1 MLQVIGLF
9 FPAFL
14 SLVVYD
20 CLGKHTSSWTVWD
33 HIKHYGMFTLLD
45 TVTAM
50 LVVRVIKPEIIFSD
64 GWNLNADFLC
74 VVYFAALVVGSI
86 FWGYC
91 VKLFESCFTITIESE
106 KDDDEDEILSNNYEK

>member
-64 GWNLNADFLC
+64 GWNLNADFY
-74 VVYFAALVVGSI
+74 V
-86 FWGYC
+86 
-91 VKLFESCFTITIESE
+91 LF
-106 KDDDEDEILSNNYEK
+106 ILQHLLSDLYSGVIV

>member
-14 SLVVYD
+14 SLVV
-20 CLGKHTSSWTVWD
+20 
-33 HIKHYGMFTLLD
+33 
-45 TVTAM
+45 
-50 LVVRVIKPEIIFSD
+50 RVIKTEIIFSD
-64 GWNLNADFLC
+64 GWNLN

-106 KDDDEDEILSNNYEK
+106 KDDDEEEILINNYEN

>member
-1 MLQVIGLF
+1 MLQIIGLF
-9 FPAFL
+9 FPALL

-20 CLGKHTSSWTVWD
+20 SLGKHSSSWTVWD
-33 HIKHYGMFTLLD
+33 HVKHYGMFTLLD

-50 LVVRVIKPEIIFSD
+50 LVVRILKPGIVFSD

-74 VVYFAALVVGSI
+74 VDYFVALAVGSL

-91 VKLFESCFTITIESE
+91 VKLLEGCFQIKIESE
-106 KDDDEDEILSNNYEK
+106 QAEKSEEESPE